1 MAHLALYRKWRPTT
15 FSQVCGQE
23 AVTSVLSYQIKTGK
37 TSHAYLFCGS
47 RGTGKTSCAK
57 IMAKA
62 LNCLSPKNGDP
73 CGECEACRAIE
84 NETATDVVEMDAA
97 SNNGVEYIRDIRE
110 EVVYAP
116 AMLKNRVYII
126 DEVHMLSAS
135 AFNALLK
142 TLEEPPEQVVFI
154 LATTELQKI
163 PATILSRCQRF
174 DFRRLNA
181 ADIAAHLEMI
191 AAAEGIAADRDALF
205 RIARLA
211 QGGMRDAISMLE
223 LCAAGGERID
233 AELVQRTAG
242 VSSFDLLYRTVCAVC
257 EKDYETLFQTVD
269 QLFRT
274 SRDPLVFLQDL
285 IGFYR
290 DMLVIRTTK
299 EPEKYLEVSD
309 SEYEKLRS
317 IAARVS
323 RETMLAQ
330 GRMLDD
336 AFAQL
341 SRTTADK
348 RLMLETVLLRLCD
361 DRVST
366 DPDVLLAR
374 IAALEER
381 LAEGVSVGQTG
392 TRAGAGSASDRTQEA
407 PKENGASACDD
418 VKEREGQAHALGGT
432 GSGNADGDRSAV
444 RAAATPDTASEKKT
458 PMLHK
463 IPDFIEAVKAMETT
477 DMSAASILK
486 LAVAAVSEQE
496 HTVVLQVENEFYRL
510 MLERDS
516 VREQLLTHLR
526 RLESLRGIAIDKITV
541 TVGKKQSAEEEKPD
555 LSEFD
560 DR

>member
-1 MAHLALYRKWRPTT
+1 
-15 FSQVCGQE
+15 
-23 AVTSVLSYQIKTGK
+23 
-37 TSHAYLFCGS
+37 
-47 RGTGKTSCAK
+47 
-57 IMAKA
+57 
-62 LNCLSPKNGDP
+62 
-73 CGECEACRAIE
+73 
-84 NETATDVVEMDAA
+84 
-97 SNNGVEYIRDIRE
+97 
-110 EVVYAP
+110 
-116 AMLKNRVYII
+116 
-126 DEVHMLSAS
+126 MLSAS

-191 AAAEGIAADRDALF
+191 SAAEGIAADRDALF

-223 LCAAGGERID
+223 LCAASGERID

-242 VSSFDLLYRTVCAVC
+242 VSSFDLLYRTVCAIC

-299 EPEKYLEVSD
+299 NPGKYLEVSE

-323 RETMLAQ
+323 RETVLAQ

-361 DRVST
+361 DRVSP

-381 LAEGVSVGQTG
+381 LAQGVPCGQEGTQV
-392 TRAGAGSASDRTQEA
+392 RAASADDRTQAA
-407 PKENGASACDD
+407 PSEPNEKGASVGDD
-418 VKEREGQAHALGGT
+418 AKEHARKKGT
-432 GSGNADGDRSAV
+432 FGESGSDRADGDRGAERTDV
-444 RAAATPDTASEKKT
+444 PLDTASEKAV
-458 PMLHK
+458 PILRK

-496 HTVVLQVENEFYRL
+496 QTVVLQVENEFYRL

-526 RLESLRGIAIDKITV
+526 RLESLRGVAVNRITV
-541 TVGKKQSAEEEKPD
+541 TVGKKQSDEEEKPD